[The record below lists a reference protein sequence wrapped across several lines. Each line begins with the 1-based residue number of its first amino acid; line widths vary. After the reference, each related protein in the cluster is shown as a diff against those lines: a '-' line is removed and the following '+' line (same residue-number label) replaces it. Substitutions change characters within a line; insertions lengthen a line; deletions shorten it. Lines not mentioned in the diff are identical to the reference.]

1 MTRKYDSGRRR
12 QSGRRRSPY
21 QQALDGEQVAG
32 DGGGQGE
39 FVKRDAVGGDGD
51 AENARTV
58 GRLDAT
64 GRIFQHDGVAGCRSS
79 ASENFQNQVGMRLA
93 TRHVVNADDGAEV
106 ACQAEARQARAD
118 VRARPRG
125 RHRQEIATRPQRLQ
139 QRDQPRHRAQVGF
152 GQRPHPLVTH
162 RRQMLIP
169 VISHEYHD
177 LVDQVEGR
185 VHASVSV
192 ARPADDHDR
201 ELVRSQLSR
210 ALGKDVG
217 PHFHVNPAIL
227 GGVIVRVGDT
237 VLDGSVRRRMATLRA
252 RMVGGAR

>member
-1 MTRKYDSGRRR
+1 MREPTIARNYAETLLELAQR
-12 QSGRRRSPY
+12 
-21 QQALDGEQVAG
+21 
-32 DGGGQGE
+32 
-39 FVKRDAVGGDGD
+39 GGDLRGWGEMID
-51 AENARTV
+51 NIANAMESDR
-58 GRLDAT
+58 RLRVFLESPRVSAQKKNE
-64 GRIFQHDGVAGCRSS
+64 IFQKAYAGSLPRT
-79 ASENFQNQVGMRLA
+79 FVRFL
-93 TRHVVNADDGAEV
+93 
-106 ACQAEARQARAD
+106 QA
-118 VRARPRG
+118 
-125 RHRQEIATRPQRLQ
+125 
-139 QRDQPRHRAQVGF
+139 
-152 GQRPHPLVTH
+152 LVTH

-210 ALGKDVG
+210 ALGKDVV
-217 PHFHVNPAIL
+217 PHFHVNPSIL